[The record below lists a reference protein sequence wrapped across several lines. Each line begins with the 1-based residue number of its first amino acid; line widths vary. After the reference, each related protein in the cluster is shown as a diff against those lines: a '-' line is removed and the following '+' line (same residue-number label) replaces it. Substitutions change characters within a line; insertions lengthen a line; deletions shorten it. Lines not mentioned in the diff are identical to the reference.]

1 MADGGIESPTKRTVD
16 AQLQSVRFLAGVEQG
31 RWSVL
36 GFSWPH
42 LYVRVTGRDAD
53 GDHPFSQDFHLECEG
68 FPDPGPFVE
77 RWAFADTP
85 SFGSRPPKPETGS
98 PGFVD
103 ALKDWEPT
111 NGVHGGIYRAWQRH
125 AATHGDWASKR
136 PDEAWRRDRTLTF
149 IMEQLYALV
158 SEQAAWLASRT

>member
-1 MADGGIESPTKRTVD
+1 SPMAEGVAAISRQTLD
-16 AQLQSVRFLAGVEQG
+16 AQLDSVRFTEGIERG
-31 RWSVL
+31 RWTIL
-36 GFSWPH
+36 RYAFPH
-42 LYVRVTGRDAD
+42 LYVRVTAKTPGTT
-53 GDHPFSQDFHLECEG
+53 FSQDFHLECEG

-158 SEQAAWLASRT
+158 SEQ